1 LPALIICAQTIIIAR
16 LLPLRMIV
24 RVPYNE
30 RTRMGTQT
38 DIHILGFLLTDGARQ
53 LRSAFERRIAT
64 AGLGI
69 TPGEA
74 RTLLNIHA
82 LQDCRQLELA
92 ARMGIEPMTVCS
104 FLDKLQGLDLI
115 DRQPDASDRRAK
127 RVTLTPASGPM
138 IEALKTEIAAVLAV
152 ATAGLSQ
159 EQVETFRFALTT
171 LSANLQADA
180 APAPDQTD
188 IS

>member
-1 LPALIICAQTIIIAR
+1 
-16 LLPLRMIV
+16 
-24 RVPYNE
+24 
-30 RTRMGTQT
+30 MGTQS

-53 LRSAFERRIAT
+53 LRNAFEKRIAS

-82 LQDCRQLELA
+82 LRDCRQLELA

-104 FLDKLQGLDLI
+104 FLDKLQGLNLI
-115 DRQPDASDRRAK
+115 DRQADPADRRAK
-127 RVTLTPASGPM
+127 RVTLTTQSEPM
-138 IEALKTEIAAVLAV
+138 IEALKIEIAAVLAV
-152 ATAGLSQ
+152 ATAGLTPQ
-159 EQVETFRFALTT
+159 EVDTFRHALTT

-180 APAPDQTD
+180 AAAPDQTD
-188 IS
+188 MS